1 MNIPFD
7 FSSLDLSDPAYIE
20 ANRRG
25 QITQQQRQILGGK
38 LGNAISCFSSF
49 ASLFVL
55 PGLGLFGLILLA
67 VLKADA
73 LVIFGYAALI
83 ILLSLG
89 VFIFVT
95 FRSYHHYSS
104 VKKDLDS
111 GLIQTAD
118 GCLEYGKD
126 KYEASLGNGAHLVL
140 PRVWNGLLPGINY
153 LFYYLPGSRI
163 ILSAETRSVM
173 PPERARE
180 KLIEILGKANRF
192 TGEDIETNR
201 QGDMTFRQI
210 VRLLPNI
217 LVGFL
222 FTLPGIAFLSYFLYI
237 LLLAP
242 DADWKENLVAAVIVT
257 IIGGAFAVVGLF
269 ITVKSLSDLFSFKAV
284 SIEGEGRKIRRV
296 SRTRSNSRS
305 SSSNTVS
312 YYYRVAEKEF
322 KIPKRAY
329 LALVDGLTYRLY
341 HTPRSSV
348 LLSIEPLISPVPE
361 ELSSSGRNT

>member
-7 FSSLDLSDPAYIE
+7 FSSLDLSDPEFIE

-25 QITQQQRQILGGK
+25 EITQQQRQILGGK
-38 LGNAISCFSSF
+38 LGNAISCFSTF
-49 ASLFVL
+49 ASLLVL
-55 PGLGLFGLILLA
+55 PGLGFLGLILLM

-73 LVIFGYAALI
+73 LLIFGYAALFF
-83 ILLSLG
+83 LLSLG
-89 VFIFVT
+89 VFLFVS

-104 VKKDLDS
+104 IKKDLDS
-111 GLIQTAD
+111 GLILTAD

-126 KYEASLGNGAHLVL
+126 KYEASLGNGTHLVL

-153 LFYYLPGSRI
+153 LFYYLPGSRM
-163 ILSAETRSVM
+163 ILSADTRSVM

-192 TGEDIETNR
+192 TMEDIETNR
-201 QGDMTFRQI
+201 QGDMTFHQTI
-210 VRLLPNI
+210 RLLPNI
-217 LVGFL
+217 LVGLL
-222 FTLPGIAFLSYFLYI
+222 FALPGIAFLSYFLYT

-242 DADWKENLVAAVIVT
+242 DSNWKDNIVAAVVV
-257 IIGGAFAVVGLF
+257 IILGSVFIAVGLF
-269 ITVKSLSDLFSFKAV
+269 ITIKSLSDLLAFKAV
-284 SIEGEGRKIRRV
+284 STEGEGQKIRRV
-296 SRTRSNSRS
+296 SRTRSTSRS
-305 SSSNTVS
+305 SGSNTVS
-312 YYYRVAEKEF
+312 YYYKVAGKEF

-329 LALVDGLTYRLY
+329 LALVDGLPYRLY

-361 ELSSSGRNT
+361 ELSS